1 MNDMERMLAKGGVG
15 CCGGY
20 LISLSSSC
28 PRQAPFPLSQCI
40 HNQTHAHILNMIS
53 RLKLLFLFFVRRW
66 HRILCSPQIVDTPG
80 LFDPTRSNEEI
91 AEEIITASAY
101 LHPGPHA
108 ILYVLQIDRYTPE
121 ERDTF
126 MHLKDLFDPN
136 IVKFTIIIF
145 TRGDELKKKKMTLEA
160 LLEQA
165 DEPFKEVLREC
176 ENRVLV
182 FNNEDRSKRDKQVN
196 LLLEMVRKIAKANDE
211 KPYSCTVQ
219 DVVNT
224 KLERR
229 VTVRVNQKIERDPN
243 LKKVFDDMARQVTE
257 AKESADKKQK
267 EFEKSML
274 EKSIIEKKIQEQ
286 LEATEKEKRMR
297 EEKERENSER
307 QRKEEEERKRQDE
320 EKERKRKEEED
331 KKKLEKLQ
339 IELEKMKIET
349 EMKEKQEQEL
359 RKQREEY
366 ERKLEE
372 ERQKHEEE
380 ERRKTQDDIVEGKEK
395 TWTGEVIGGVAEV
408 AGGIWRAAKGWCGF

>member
-1 MNDMERMLAKGGVG
+1 M
-15 CCGGY
+15 
-20 LISLSSSC
+20 
-28 PRQAPFPLSQCI
+28 
-40 HNQTHAHILNMIS
+40 
-53 RLKLLFLFFVRRW
+53 RRW

-91 AEEIITASAY
+91 AEEIIKASAY

-126 MHLKDLFDPN
+126 LSLKELFDPN

-182 FNNEDRSKRDKQVN
+182 FNNEDRGKRDKQVN
-196 LLLEMVRKIAKANDE
+196 QLLEMVRKIAKANDE

-224 KLERR
+224 KLERK
-229 VTVRVNQKIERDPN
+229 VTVKVNQKIERDPN
-243 LKKVFDDMARQVTE
+243 LKKVFDDMAREVRE
-257 AKESADKKQK
+257 AKESAEKQQK
-267 EFEKSML
+267 DLQESLLNEST
-274 EKSIIEKKIQEQ
+274 IEKKIQEQ
-286 LEATEKEKRMR
+286 LEAKEKEKRMR

-307 QRKEEEERKRQDE
+307 ERKEEEERKRKDE

-331 KKKLEKLQ
+331 KKKLEEMQ
-339 IELEKMKIET
+339 RELELLKIENKI
-349 EMKEKQEQEL
+349 KEKMEL
-359 RKQREEY
+359 ELQMQMEKH
-366 ERKLEE
+366 ERKLQE
-372 ERQKHEEE
+372 ERKKHEDQEMT
-380 ERRKTQDDIVEGKEK
+380 KTKDDIAAGEEK
-395 TWTGEVIGGVAEV
+395 TWTGEVAAGVENL
-408 AGGIWRAAKGWCGF
+408 AGGLWRATKEYLRL

>member
-1 MNDMERMLAKGGVG
+1 
-15 CCGGY
+15 
-20 LISLSSSC
+20 
-28 PRQAPFPLSQCI
+28 
-40 HNQTHAHILNMIS
+40 
-53 RLKLLFLFFVRRW
+53 
-66 HRILCSPQIVDTPG
+66 
-80 LFDPTRSNEEI
+80 
-91 AEEIITASAY
+91 
-101 LHPGPHA
+101 
-108 ILYVLQIDRYTPE
+108 
-121 ERDTF
+121 

-145 TRGDELKKKKMTLEA
+145 TRGDELNKKKMTLEA

-182 FNNEDRSKRDKQVN
+182 FNNEDRGKRDKQVSP
-196 LLLEMVRKIAKANDE
+196 LLEMVRKIAKANDE

-297 EEKERENSER
+297 NEKERENSER

-372 ERQKHEEE
+372 ERKKHEAD
-380 ERRKTQDDIVEGKEK
+380 ERRKTQDDIVEGNEK
-395 TWTGEVIGGVAEV
+395 TWTGEVVEGVAEA
-408 AGGIWRAAKGWCGF
+408 AGGLWKAAKGWLGF

>member
-1 MNDMERMLAKGGVG
+1 M
-15 CCGGY
+15 
-20 LISLSSSC
+20 
-28 PRQAPFPLSQCI
+28 
-40 HNQTHAHILNMIS
+40 IL

-91 AEEIITASAY
+91 AEEIIKASAY

-145 TRGDELKKKKMTLEA
+145 TRGDELMKKKMTLEA

-182 FNNEDRSKRDKQVN
+182 FNNEDRGKRDKQVN
-196 LLLEMVRKIAKANDE
+196 PLLEMVRKIAKANDE

-224 KLERR
+224 KLERK

-243 LKKVFDDMARQVTE
+243 LKKFFDDMEKQVRE
-257 AKESADKKQK
+257 AKESDEKQRK
-267 EFEKSML
+267 DL
-274 EKSIIEKKIQEQ
+274 EESLLKTSITEKKIQEQ
-286 LEATEKEKRMR
+286 LEAKEKEKRMR

-320 EKERKRKEEED
+320 EKERKRKEEEED
-331 KKKLEKLQ
+331 KKMEEMQRELEQLKKYNKKMEKTALELQ
-339 IELEKMKIET
+339 IE
-349 EMKEKQEQEL
+349 KQ
-359 RKQREEY
+359 KQQ
-366 ERKLEE
+366 RKLEE
-372 ERQKHEEE
+372 ERQKHEDEE
-380 ERRKTQDDIVEGKEK
+380 MTKIKEDIAADEEK
-395 TWTGEVIGGVAEV
+395 TWTEEVVTGVEKVVGGFWKAT
-408 AGGIWRAAKGWCGF
+408 KGYLGL